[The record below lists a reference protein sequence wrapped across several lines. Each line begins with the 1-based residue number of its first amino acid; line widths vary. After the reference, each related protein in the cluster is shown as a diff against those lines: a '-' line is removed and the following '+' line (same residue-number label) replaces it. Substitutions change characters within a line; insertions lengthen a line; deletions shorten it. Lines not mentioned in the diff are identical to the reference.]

1 MPIRLLRHDRAHDY
15 KFLMRRWRSVAAS
28 TDLQLKKYS
37 EAGGCNLYCLAS
49 RRKKIDAPSIYLSAG
64 IHGDEAAATEG
75 LIEWAQANINV
86 LRKLNALIFPCL
98 NPWGLVNN
106 SRRDPEGRD
115 LNRSFHT
122 SAVPQIAA
130 QMQWITGCAFDLA
143 LNLHED
149 YDALGLY
156 IYELQRVKPYWG
168 EILLEAAA
176 EHIPPDPRKRIEGRS
191 ARTGIVRLRR
201 SVTPDLM
208 PEWPEAFVLYFQNTA
223 RIFTVETPSEFHL
236 DDRVDAQFTVISKA
250 VELCLQEFS
259 FRPRSVPAS

>member
-1 MPIRLLRHDRAHDY
+1 MPLLLRHSRAHDY
-15 KFLMRRWRSVAAS
+15 RFLMRRWRSVAAAA
-28 TDLQLKKYS
+28 DLRLKKYA

-49 RRKKIDAPSIYLSAG
+49 GSKKANAPSIYLSAG

-75 LIEWAQANINV
+75 LVEWAQANTDV
-86 LRKLNALIFPCL
+86 LRLLNALIFPCL

-106 SRRDPEGRD
+106 SRRDPDGRD

-168 EILLEAAA
+168 EVLLAAAA
-176 EHIPPDPRKRIEGRS
+176 EHIPPDPRRKIEGRS
-191 ARTGIVRLRR
+191 ARYGIVRRK
-201 SVTPDLM
+201 VTPDMM
-208 PEWPEAFVLYFQNTA
+208 PEWPEAFVLYFHNSA
-223 RIFTVETPSEFHL
+223 RIFTIETPSEFHL
-236 DDRVDAQFTVISKA
+236 DDRVDAQLKVISKA
-250 VELCLQEFS
+250 VELCRKEFS
-259 FRPRSVPAS
+259 LRSENLAAS

>member
-1 MPIRLLRHDRAHDY
+1 MPIRSLRHNRAHDY
-15 KFLMRRWRSVAAS
+15 KFLMRRWRAVAAV
-28 TDLQLKKYS
+28 TDLRIKKYS

-49 RRKKIDAPSIYLSAG
+49 GRKKTDAPSVYLSAG

-75 LIEWAQANINV
+75 LIEWAQANTSI
-86 LRKLNALIFPCL
+86 LRNLNALVFPCL

-156 IYELQRVKPYWG
+156 IYELQRIKPYWG

-176 EHIPPDPRKRIEGRS
+176 ENIPPDPRKRIEGRS
-191 ARTGIVRLRR
+191 SRAGIVRR
-201 SVTPDLM
+201 SITPDLM

-223 RIFTVETPSEFHL
+223 RIFTIETPSEFHL
-236 DDRVDAQFTVISKA
+236 DDRVDAQFKVISKA
-250 VELCLQEFS
+250 VELCRKEFA
-259 FRPRSVPAS
+259 FRSEKAAAS

>member
-1 MPIRLLRHDRAHDY
+1 MPLLLRHDRAHDY
-15 KFLMRRWRSVAAS
+15 KFLMRRWRSVAA
-28 TDLQLKKYS
+28 TADLRVKKYA

-49 RRKKIDAPSIYLSAG
+49 SRKQTDAPSIYLSAG

-75 LIEWAQANINV
+75 LVEWAQANTDV
-86 LRKLNALIFPCL
+86 LRIVNALIFPCL

-106 SRRDPEGRD
+106 SRRDPDGRD

-130 QMQWITGCAFDLA
+130 QMRWISGCPFDLA

-168 EILLEAAA
+168 EILLAAAA
-176 EHIPPDPRKRIEGRS
+176 EHIPPDPRRKIEGRS
-191 ARTGIVRLRR
+191 ARYGIVRRK
-201 SVTPDLM
+201 VTPDQM
-208 PEWPEAFVLYFQNTA
+208 PEWPEAFVLYFHNSA
-223 RIFTVETPSEFHL
+223 RIFTIETPSEFHL
-236 DDRVDAQFTVISKA
+236 DDRVDAQFKVISKA
-250 VELCLQEFS
+250 VELCRKEFS
-259 FRPRSVPAS
+259 LRSEDLAAS

>member
-1 MPIRLLRHDRAHDY
+1 MPTRLLRHDRAHDY
-15 KFLMRRWRSVAAS
+15 KFLMSRWRAVAAT
-28 TDLQLKKYS
+28 TDLRLKKYS
-37 EAGGCNLYCLAS
+37 QAGGWNLYCLAS
-49 RRKKIDAPSIYLSAG
+49 RRKKADAPSIYLSAG

-75 LIEWAQANINV
+75 LIEWAQANTGA
-86 LRKLNALIFPCL
+86 LRALNALIFPCL

-106 SRRDPEGRD
+106 SRRDPDGRD

-130 QMQWITGCAFDLA
+130 QMQWLTGCAFDLA

-156 IYELQRVKPYWG
+156 IYELQRIKPYWG

-176 EHIPPDPRKRIEGRS
+176 EHIALDPRKKIEGRS
-191 ARTGIVRLRR
+191 ARGGIVRRAI
-201 SVTPDLM
+201 TPELM
-208 PEWPEAFVLYFQNTA
+208 PEWPEAFVLYFQNAA

-236 DDRVDAQFTVISKA
+236 DDRVDAQFKIISKA
-250 VELCLQEFS
+250 VELCIEEFS
-259 FRPRSVPAS
+259 FRSKSPAAS